1 MGLIAGSARSL
12 AASTASSLADGHRDS
27 NNVVGPALL
36 WLLLLLLL
44 LLLLCGCART
54 LSTRANDTLPPRRS
68 AIT

>member
-27 NNVVGPALL
+27 NNVVDPALL
-36 WLLLLLLL
+36 WLLLLLL